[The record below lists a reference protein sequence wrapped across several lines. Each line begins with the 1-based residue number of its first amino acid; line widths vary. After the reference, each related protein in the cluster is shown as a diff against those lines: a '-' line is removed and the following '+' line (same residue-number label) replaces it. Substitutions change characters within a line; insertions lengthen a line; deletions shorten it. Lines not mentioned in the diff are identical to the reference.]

1 MNTHSAPLNFG
12 RILLFWLPLAA
23 TWLMMSLEGPFI
35 SAVIARLSEPKNNLA
50 AYGVAFS
57 LALMVEAPI
66 IMIMSASTAM
76 VRNQQSFLI
85 MKKFVLWM
93 NIAITAIM
101 ALLLI
106 KPVFHL
112 IAGRM
117 IGLPPHLELL
127 TWTGCLVMLP
137 WPAAIGYRRF
147 YQGVLIRHNRT
158 RFVAYGT
165 VIRLLVMGSTALLLA
180 LATSVPGAII
190 GGAALA
196 AGVVAEAVISRL
208 MSSEVI
214 RENLSSPDHDEPA
227 LTMKKIWTFY
237 YPLALTTILAL
248 GVRPMVT
255 FFMGQSSMALESL
268 AVFPVVHAL
277 TFLFICLGLSYQE
290 VVIALAGDSH
300 DNTPPLRN
308 FALVLAAGTSCG
320 LGLITFTPLSNL
332 WFVSVSGLTPELAS
346 FSNLPARILTLIPAL
361 WVLLSFQRGILV
373 KRGTTGPITQGTAA
387 QVLTILLVLGVTI
400 HVLEWVGIV
409 SAALALLC
417 GGVVSCA
424 YLFPWFLRV
433 NAPSSGPVADSAPD
447 SVLSEGR

>member
-1 MNTHSAPLNFG
+1 MNRDPDRLTLS

-35 SAVIARLSEPKNNLA
+35 SAVIARLAEPKSNLA

-76 VRNQQSFLI
+76 VRNQQSFLT
-85 MKKFVLWM
+85 MKKFVRWM
-93 NIAITAIM
+93 NAVITTIM
-101 ALLLI
+101 ALILI
-106 KPVFHL
+106 KPVFHF

-117 IGLPPHLELL
+117 IGLPPHLEHL

-165 VIRLLVMGSTALLLA
+165 VVRLLVMVSTALLLA
-180 LATSVPGAII
+180 LTTSIQGAII

-196 AGVVAEAVISRL
+196 SGVVAEAVISRL
-208 MSSEVI
+208 MASEVI
-214 RENLSSPDHDEPA
+214 RESLSGPDHGGK
-227 LTMKKIWTFY
+227 LLSMKKIWTFY

-255 FFMGQSSMALESL
+255 FFMGQSPRALDSL

-277 TFLFICLGLSYQE
+277 IFLFICLGLSFQE
-290 VVIALAGDSH
+290 VVIALLGDSD
-300 DNTPPLRN
+300 DNYPPLRN
-308 FALVLAAGTSCG
+308 FALVLAVCTSCG

-332 WFVSVSGLTPELAS
+332 WFVSVSGLPPDLAR

-373 KRGTTGPITQGTAA
+373 NRAKTGPITQGTAA
-387 QVLTILLVLGVTI
+387 QVLTILLVLGLTI
-400 HVLEWVGIV
+400 HILEWVGIV

-433 NAPSSGPVADSAPD
+433 RAPNPDPVSGSAPE
-447 SVLSEGR
+447 SALSESQ